1 MTIGNRIRKYRQQ
14 NHLTQDALAK
24 QLSVSPQ
31 AVSKWEQNVSAPD
44 ISLLPGLARCFS
56 ITTDELLGAGQ
67 YAPPSGYDNYPSRLA
82 AIYEEGGSEE
92 DFNRAITAYN
102 DLLLQGE
109 PETRDYMMYGYL
121 YNIRARRDMDIAMRY
136 YKKALDFGNATRDEW
151 WFKTQQQLTMLLC
164 MQGRSDEAISRCA
177 VWFEQEPDNI
187 QALLALVWAYYH
199 SRKAEEGLSFAKKA
213 VDMDPTNA
221 YALYA
226 LGEMLGGEWGLGEYR
241 KALVYWEKAYIANPA
256 FADCLFS
263 KAYAYEALGE
273 YQNAIDAH
281 RQIIQW
287 LRNWGA
293 DIGTETEFSEAKI
306 RELETRL
313 TTE

>member
-1 MTIGNRIRKYRQQ
+1 MTIGDRIRKYRQQ

-31 AVSKWEQNVSAPD
+31 AVSKWEQNVTAPD
-44 ISLLPGLARCFS
+44 ISLLPGLAKCFS

-121 YNIRARRDMDIAMRY
+121 YSIRARRDLDVAMRY
-136 YKKALDFGNATRDEW
+136 YKKALDFGNDTRDEW
-151 WFKTQQQLTMLLC
+151 WFKTQQQFSMLLC
-164 MQGRSDEAISRCA
+164 MQGRYDEAINRCA
-177 VWFEQEPDNI
+177 AWFEEEPDNI

-199 SRKAEEGLSFAKKA
+199 SRKAKEVLPFAQKA
-213 VDMDPTNA
+213 VAMDPTNA
-221 YALYA
+221 YAL
-226 LGEMLGGEWGLGEYR
+226 GEILGGERGLGEYR
-241 KALVYWEKAYIANPA
+241 EALVYWEKAFNVNSD
-256 FADCLFS
+256 FVDCLFS
-263 KAYAYEALGE
+263 KAYAYEQLGE

-281 RQIIQW
+281 REVITW

-306 RELETRL
+306 RDLESRL
-313 TTE
+313 TKE